1 MKVFLTLVKR
11 NIKLFFKDKGLFF
24 TSLITPAILLV
35 IYATFLRNVYLDSL
49 LSYLSNNIDVSNSI
63 IDGIVSGE
71 LISSLLAV
79 SCITVAFSSNF
90 LMVQAKITGAINDFR
105 ISSVKPTTLSLSYYF
120 ANLITTLMICYSA
133 CGLCLVYVAFSG
145 WYLSAF
151 DVLLLFLD
159 VTLLVFFG
167 SALSSVINF
176 FLNSQG
182 QISAV
187 GTIVSSG
194 YGFICGAYMPLSSF
208 SEGLRNVL
216 MFLPGTYG
224 TSIIRNHSMRGA
236 LQEMKDKGIPIDVIK
251 QIEDAMDYN
260 LYFFDNQ
267 VSIGTCYLIL
277 VISIIV
283 LLVIYS
289 LLNIFLVKRKVK

>member
-1 MKVFLTLVKR
+1 
-11 NIKLFFKDKGLFF
+11 
-24 TSLITPAILLV
+24 
-35 IYATFLRNVYLDSL
+35 
-49 LSYLSNNIDVSNSI
+49 
-63 IDGIVSGE
+63 
-71 LISSLLAV
+71 
-79 SCITVAFSSNF
+79 
-90 LMVQAKITGAINDFR
+90 
-105 ISSVKPTTLSLSYYF
+105 
-120 ANLITTLMICYSA
+120 MICYSA

-151 DVLLLFLD
+151 EVLLLFLD

-251 QIEDAMDYN
+251 QIEDAMDCN
-260 LYFFDNQ
+260 LYFFDN
-267 VSIGTCYLIL
+267 
-277 VISIIV
+277 
-283 LLVIYS
+283 
-289 LLNIFLVKRKVK
+289 